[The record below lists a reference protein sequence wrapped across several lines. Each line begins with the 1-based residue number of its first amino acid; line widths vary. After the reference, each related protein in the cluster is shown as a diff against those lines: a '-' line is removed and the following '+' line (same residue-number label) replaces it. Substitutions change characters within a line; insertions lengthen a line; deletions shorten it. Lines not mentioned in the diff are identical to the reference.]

1 MVIVAQHARQPL
13 LSADLRAMF
22 EARKRVFVDL
32 LGWEVPVLAERFEL
46 DQFDNEH
53 AAYLIVT
60 DVHGEHLASARLLP
74 STRPHILDSLFPQLC
89 QTPCPRGPDVM
100 EITRFC
106 LDRRGNAR
114 ERRVARDRLVSAI
127 VAYGLEHGIRTY
139 LGVAEMGWLQQI
151 LAFGW
156 RCRPLGLPRV
166 EDGRALGALRI
177 DIDADTPALLASNGI
192 YENVALEPARLSAA
206 A

>member
-13 LSADLRAMF
+13 LSAALRNMF

-32 LGWEVPVLAERFEL
+32 LSWDVPVLGGRFEL
-46 DQFDNEH
+46 DQFDDEH
-53 AAYLIVT
+53 AVYLIVA
-60 DVHGEHLASARLLP
+60 DGEGEHLASARLLP
-74 STRPHILDSLFPQLC
+74 TMRPHILDSLFPQLC
-89 QTPCPRGPDVM
+89 QVPCPRGPDVM

-114 ERRVARDRLVSAI
+114 DRRVARDRLVSAI
-127 VAYGLEHGIRTY
+127 VAYGLEHHIRTY

-156 RCRPLGLPRV
+156 RCGPLGLPRV
-166 EDGRALGALRI
+166 EGGRTLGALSI
-177 DIDADTPALLASNGI
+177 DIDGDTPSLLAANGI
-192 YENVALEPARLSAA
+192 FEPVALQHAPERAA